1 MKWHGGA
8 TWTWTATCWTA
19 PRNAM
24 YGACLGGS
32 PAHATRRR
40 IPAMHALKSVSPSRV
55 WQNWE
60 RAGERERRVR
70 GRKGEGAG
78 EGDGDGEGEVRS
90 RCYHV

>member
-60 RAGERERRVR
+60 RAGEE
-70 GRKGEGAG
+70 GEGRGEGLGDARDVGYAG
-78 EGDGDGEGEVRS
+78 EEEG
-90 RCYHV
+90 H